1 MDYETNVDEKPG
13 YYAIIPASVRYDEEL
28 KANEKLLY
36 GEITSLCNRDGHC
49 WASNSYFANLYNVTS
64 KAVSSWVSHLSE
76 LGYIRVSLIYK
87 EGTKQID
94 KRVITLAC
102 ESVGMEQN
110 FMGYGTKLLGG
121 MEQKVKE
128 NNTSINK
135 KNSISKDI
143 LQEKKTIKR
152 FSPPTLEEVR
162 EYCSSRNNGIDP
174 EYFIDYYAARNW
186 ELTKGRKVKD
196 WKACVR
202 TWERNNLNKQKANKP
217 GIEINPKQR
226 EGMIDVVDWGM

>member
-1 MDYETNVDEKPG
+1 MDYETNVDERPS

-49 WASNSYFANLYNVTS
+49 WASNSYFANLYNVTP
-64 KAVSSWVSHLSE
+64 KAVSSWVRHLSE
-76 LGYIRVSLIYK
+76 LGYVRVSLIYK

-94 KRVITLAC
+94 KRVITLAS
-102 ESVGMEQN
+102 EFTGMEQN

-143 LQEKKTIKR
+143 LQEKKTTKR